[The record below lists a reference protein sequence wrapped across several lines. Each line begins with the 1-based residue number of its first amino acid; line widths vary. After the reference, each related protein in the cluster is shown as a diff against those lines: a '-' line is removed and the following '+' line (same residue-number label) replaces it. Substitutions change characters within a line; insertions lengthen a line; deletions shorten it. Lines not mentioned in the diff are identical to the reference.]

1 MNMKKF
7 VLNLVC
13 NDNTGI
19 ISSVTNYVTANGGN
33 IIESGQYVDLDD
45 KRFFMRLCFEISED
59 VSIDVFKANFEATI
73 SYPDMVCNVY
83 DLSIKPRVMIM
94 VSQLGHCLNDLLYRY
109 SIDQLPMELVSVA
122 SNHERYKSRV
132 EHEGLDFYYLPI
144 TPETKPEQEAEL
156 LKLIADQDIDLVIL
170 ARYMQVLSDN
180 ICQKMSGKIINIH
193 HSFLPSFKGGR
204 PYHQARD
211 KGVKLIGATAH
222 YVTADLDEGP
232 IIEQDVKRVDHAVS
246 ASDMVAIGRDTE
258 SQVLAKAVK
267 LQLERRIL
275 LHDHRTVIFQ

>member
-1 MNMKKF
+1 MKKF

-19 ISSVTNYVTANGGN
+19 ISAVTSFVTESGGN
-33 IIESGQYVDLDD
+33 IIESGQHVDLDD
-45 KRFFMRLCFEISED
+45 KRFFMRLCFEINET
-59 VSIDVFKANFEATI
+59 VTLETFKMDFEARL
-73 SYPDMVCNVY
+73 SYPEMVWDVY
-83 DLSIKPRVMIM
+83 DLSVKPRVMIM

-109 SIDQLPMELVSVA
+109 SIDQLPMELVSIA

-132 EHEGLDFYYLPI
+132 EHEGLDFHYLPI
-144 TPETKPEQEAEL
+144 TAETKPEQEAEL
-156 LKLIADQDIDLVIL
+156 LKLIAEQSIDLVIL

-180 ICQKMSGKIINIH
+180 LCQKMSGKIINIH

-275 LHDHRTVIFQ
+275 LHGHRTVIFQ

>member
-19 ISSVTNYVTANGGN
+19 ISAVTSFVTESGGN
-33 IIESGQYVDLDD
+33 IIESGQHVDLDD
-45 KRFFMRLCFEISED
+45 KRFFMRLCFEINET
-59 VSIDVFKANFEATI
+59 VTLETFKMDFEARL
-73 SYPDMVCNVY
+73 SYPEMVWDVY
-83 DLSIKPRVMIM
+83 DLSVKPRVMIM

-109 SIDQLPMELVSVA
+109 SIDQLPMELVSIA

-132 EHEGLDFYYLPI
+132 EHEGLDFHYLPI
-144 TPETKPEQEAEL
+144 TAETKPEQEAEL
-156 LKLIADQDIDLVIL
+156 LKLIAEQSIDLVIL

-180 ICQKMSGKIINIH
+180 LCQKMSGKIINIH

-275 LHDHRTVIFQ
+275 LHGHRTVIFQ

>member
-1 MNMKKF
+1 M
-7 VLNLVC
+7 C
-13 NDNTGI
+13 DDHTGI
-19 ISSVTNYVTANGGN
+19 ISSVTSYVTANGGN

-45 KRFFMRLCFEISED
+45 KRFFMRLCFEVNEG
-59 VSIDVFKANFEATI
+59 VELEYFKADFADSI
-73 SYPDMVCNVY
+73 SYSNLEWKLY

-109 SIDQLPMELVSVA
+109 SIGQLPMELVSVA
-122 SNHERYKSRV
+122 SNHERYQSRV
-132 EHEGLDFYYLPI
+132 EHEGLDFHYLPI
-144 TPETKPEQEAEL
+144 TPETKPEQEAKL
-156 LKLIADQDIDLVIL
+156 LKLIDEQGIDLVIL

-180 ICQKMSGKIINIH
+180 LCQKMSGKIINIH

-204 PYHQARD
+204 PYHQARER
-211 KGVKLIGATAH
+211 GVKLIGATAH

-232 IIEQDVKRVDHAVS
+232 IIEQDVKRVDHAAA

-258 SQVLAKAVK
+258 SQVLSKAVR

>member
-1 MNMKKF
+1 MKKF

-19 ISSVTNYVTANGGN
+19 ISAVTSFVTESGGN
-33 IIESGQYVDLDD
+33 IIESGQHVDLDD
-45 KRFFMRLCFEISED
+45 KRFFMRLCFEINESVTLEK
-59 VSIDVFKANFEATI
+59 FKMDFEARL
-73 SYPDMVCNVY
+73 SYPEMVWDVY
-83 DLSIKPRVMIM
+83 DLSVKPRVMIM

-109 SIDQLPMELVSVA
+109 SIDQLPMELVSIA

-132 EHEGLDFYYLPI
+132 EHEGLDFHYLPI
-144 TPETKPEQEAEL
+144 TAETKPEQEAEL
-156 LKLIADQDIDLVIL
+156 LKLIAEQDIDLVIL

-180 ICQKMSGKIINIH
+180 LCQKMSGKIINIH

-275 LHDHRTVIFQ
+275 LHGHRTVIFQ

>member
-1 MNMKKF
+1 MKKF

-13 NDNTGI
+13 DDSAGI
-19 ISSVTNYVTANGGN
+19 ISSVTSYVTTSGGN

-45 KRFFMRLCFEISED
+45 KRFFMRLCFEINDS
-59 VSIDVFKANFEATI
+59 VTLKAFQKDLEVNI
-73 SYPDMVCNVY
+73 SYPEMVCNVY

-132 EHEGLDFYYLPI
+132 EHEGLEFHYLPI
-144 TPETKPEQEAEL
+144 TPDTKPEQEAEL
-156 LKLIADQDIDLVIL
+156 LKLIDDENIDLVIL

-180 ICQKMSGKIINIH
+180 LCQKMSGKIINIH

-232 IIEQDVKRVDHAVS
+232 IIEQDVKRIDHAAS